1 MTFRQQMEA
10 IASANIQDYLCKQ
23 LVKNS
28 RITRDAVPDPFGT
41 YGVLLD
47 TQVAIGQAF
56 LQCPNDAD
64 SQQIFGEESEFQGG
78 QCPTRYTI
86 NGTTVKQF
94 FGPEAFII
102 QGGWGP
108 FEGFRIRQYT
118 QGSFNCGVVE
128 ALYYGRAAGPLD
140 TPQWIEVGGAFG
152 GCGSSEAV
160 SYSVD
165 TITRLDGLPD
175 NCGDPPPIS
184 TGQMQE
190 GFDSLEV
197 LTIDES
203 TVNYQVDIDFGGD
216 VGIQTINMPFS
227 NFSIDELFPYTYS
240 FDVGGKRYKVEDDV
254 LTEED
259 EEDSARKDNPRRLK
273 NLQDAIDKAVT
284 ELEEI
289 QECVCSDTPANEIEN
304 VVLPV
309 TVCDGNEGDK
319 TATKEFQTL
328 QVLKDSV
335 TASIIEKFDNSA
347 EEAIVGCESTN
358 YVPQQN
364 AMELYT
370 ASTTQGNEVI
380 FTPEIPAEVVSVVC
394 EINSYNSLEIRVYKL
409 AGEQSEAKF
418 GFMHIAADQFNS
430 GGDPQ
435 YLWTRQTYF
444 RLPPRTKPIRL
455 RISTKPGTNFTIWDT
470 GERGIPRLPYGEAA

>member
-23 LVKNS
+23 LVKNA
-28 RITRDAVPDPFGT
+28 RITRDAVPDPIGT
-41 YGVLLD
+41 YELLLD

-64 SQQIFGEESEFQGG
+64 SSQVFGQESEFQGG
-78 QCPTRYTI
+78 QCVTLYNV
-86 NGTTVKQF
+86 NGMTSYDAYPDYPWVQN
-94 FGPEAFII
+94 AC
-102 QGGWGP
+102 WGP
-108 FEGFRIRQYT
+108 IEGVRIRTYT
-118 QGSFNCGVVE
+118 QGSFECGDVE
-128 ALYYGRAAGPLD
+128 VLHYGLGGSPSQ
-140 TPQWIEVGGAFG
+140 TPQWQKPGGNAG
-152 GCGSSEAV
+152 GCGANAAIG
-160 SYSVD
+160 YSV
-165 TITRLDGLPD
+165 TSIARVDGLPD
-175 NCGDPPPIS
+175 DCGDPPPIS

-190 GFDSLEV
+190 GYDSLEI
-197 LTIDES
+197 LDLDETTI
-203 TVNYQVDIDFGGD
+203 NYQTDIDFGGD

-227 NFSIDELFPYTYS
+227 NFSVDQLFPFNYS

-254 LTEED
+254 LTED
-259 EEDSARKDNPRRLK
+259 DPEDSARKDNPRRLK
-273 NLQDAIDKAVT
+273 NLQDAIDNAVET
-284 ELEEI
+284 LSEI
-289 QECVCSDTPANEIEN
+289 EECVCNGGSGNEIEN
-304 VVLPV
+304 VVIPV

-319 TATKEFQTL
+319 TATKQFETL

-335 TASIIEKFDNSA
+335 TAALIEKFDNSA
-347 EEAIVGCESTN
+347 EEAIVGCESNN
-358 YVPQQN
+358 YVEQQN

-380 FTPEIPAEVVSVVC
+380 FTPEIPPEVMSVVC
-394 EINSYNSLEIRVYKL
+394 EINSYNTLEIRLYKL

-470 GERGIPRLPYGEAA
+470 GERGIPRLPYANAA